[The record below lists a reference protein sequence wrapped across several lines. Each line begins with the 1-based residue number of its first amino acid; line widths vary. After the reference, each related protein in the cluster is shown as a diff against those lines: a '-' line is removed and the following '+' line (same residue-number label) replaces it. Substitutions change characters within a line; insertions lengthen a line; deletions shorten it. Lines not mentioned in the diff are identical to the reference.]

1 MTKMKIYVT
10 RDQPGTALQ
19 RLGKRYDVKVNSEDR
34 PVSKDELINEA
45 KGVDG
50 IIACVGDRIDGEVM
64 DASGGSLKAICNA
77 IVGYDNVDI
86 KAATERG
93 IYVTNT
99 PGVLT
104 ETVADLTFGLILAVS
119 RKIAEGNRYIRT
131 GKWRG
136 WGPKQFLG
144 FDVG

>member
-1 MTKMKIYVT
+1 
-10 RDQPGTALQ
+10 
-19 RLGKRYDVKVNSEDR
+19 
-34 PVSKDELINEA
+34 
-45 KGVDG
+45 
-50 IIACVGDRIDGEVM
+50 VM

-104 ETVADLTFGLILAVS
+104 KTVADLTFGLIMAVS
-119 RKIAEGNRYIRT
+119 KE
-131 GKWRG
+131 
-136 WGPKQFLG
+136 
-144 FDVG
+144 